1 MYDPKDPKSVQAAI
15 EDCLAAADY
24 EASIVVS
31 HPKGDKLSYFV
42 TQSDHLCAVA
52 AILSQSVTAEES
64 HAWCERA
71 TELKTSERRESIRA
85 VLEYAESR
93 GLSAADL
100 ELELAG
106 AAKQTGALCEGGAR
120 GRGPST
126 DANESLEACALRGCS
141 RGAGS
146 GR

>member
-15 EDCLAAADY
+15 EACLASADY

-31 HPKGDKLSYFV
+31 RPKGDNLCYFV
-42 TQSDHLCAVA
+42 TQSDHRCAVA
-52 AILSQSVTAEES
+52 AVLSQSVTAEES
-64 HAWCERA
+64 HTWCERA

-93 GLSAADL
+93 GLSATDL

-106 AAKQTGALCEGGAR
+106 AAKQTGACAREAR
-120 GRGPST
+120 GGGWGVGRW
-126 DANESLEACALRGCS
+126 
-141 RGAGS
+141 RGANPKPVACLFPAPLAP
-146 GR
+146 